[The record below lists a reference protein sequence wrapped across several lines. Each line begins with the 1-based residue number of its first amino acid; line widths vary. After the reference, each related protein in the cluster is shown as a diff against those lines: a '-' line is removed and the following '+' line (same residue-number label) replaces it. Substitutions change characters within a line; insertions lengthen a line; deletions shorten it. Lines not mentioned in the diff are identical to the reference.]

1 MDFSTTFDILVV
13 LNAVSI
19 IYLVW
24 YAWYLF
30 VANKGDP
37 GALGLGIAAMAFL
50 NLMGEAKDWYEDS
63 YIDRARNS
71 STNQTEI
78 KSGD

>member
-1 MDFSTTFDILVV
+1 MDFSTTLDILVF
-13 LNAVSI
+13 LNAASI

-37 GALGLGIAAMAFL
+37 GALGLAVAAMAFL
-50 NLMGEAKDWYEDS
+50 NLMDQAKDW
-63 YIDRARNS
+63 I
-71 STNQTEI
+71 
-78 KSGD
+78 GL